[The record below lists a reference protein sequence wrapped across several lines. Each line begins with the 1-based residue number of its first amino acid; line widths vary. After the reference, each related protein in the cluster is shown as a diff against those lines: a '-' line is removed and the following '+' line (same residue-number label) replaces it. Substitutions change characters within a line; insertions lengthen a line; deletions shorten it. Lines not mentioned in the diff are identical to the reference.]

1 MGTVGVY
8 TALNAVMDPA
18 ATVTEDGFTDTL
30 IDGEALLGTP
40 SGEEHETSIKAP
52 MRPDTPMA
60 NPNSLVLR
68 LMD

>member
-1 MGTVGVY
+1 
-8 TALNAVMDPA
+8 MDPA